1 MGMGMGKNKNENE
14 KRIRMGGSWGV
25 GELGS
30 WGVEEER
37 KEERFRGKKRGILI
51 QRAKWPLR
59 PI

>member
-25 GELGS
+25 
-30 WGVEEER
+30 EEER
-37 KEERFRGKKRGILI
+37 KEERFRGKKRGIFI